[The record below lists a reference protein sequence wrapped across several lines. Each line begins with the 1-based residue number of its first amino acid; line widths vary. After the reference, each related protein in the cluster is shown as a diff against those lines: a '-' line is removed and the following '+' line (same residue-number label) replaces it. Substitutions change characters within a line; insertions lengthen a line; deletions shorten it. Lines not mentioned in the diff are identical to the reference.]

1 MTIRGLSALRLVSA
15 LCLVAAAA
23 AACTSS
29 SNSASPVPSA
39 TVTPPAI
46 APSSRP
52 PSPSATADLESSC
65 SFKLTKGDLPVWARH
80 GFSSPFDATPF
91 VTSKRGDTVAVLF
104 GYPMKSPRVKPNDGN
119 NKILWV
125 SKTGFSMTI
134 DAQLVGTSQVVKL
147 GGVPVGP
154 SFVDMPKAGCWHMTL
169 HLAGYN
175 GEWTDTLDVVYIKD

>member
-1 MTIRGLSALRLVSA
+1 VLRLANA
-15 LCLVAAAA
+15 LCLVAAVS
-23 AACTSS
+23 ACTSLS
-29 SNSASPVPSA
+29 KSASPAKSA
-39 TVTPPAI
+39 TATPPAI
-46 APSSRP
+46 AVRSAR

-80 GFSSPFDATPF
+80 GFSPPFNATPF

-134 DAQLVGTSQVVKL
+134 DAQFVGTSQVVHL

-154 SFVDMPKAGCWHMTL
+154 SIVDMPKAGCWHLTL
-169 HLAGYN
+169 HLAGYD
-175 GEWTDTLDVVYIKD
+175 GEWTDALDVVYNKD